1 MGRLLTDEQQLIMQ
15 TVRQFAVEEIRPR
28 AMEVDLGNTFP
39 FDLNKRCGELGF
51 IGADVPE
58 EFGGAGLDI
67 NSSLLILEEISKEC
81 PALGC
86 SMMVSMTLPLFLC
99 CSANP
104 EHKQYIKPLISG
116 EKVGAIA
123 QTDPAGV
130 LNMAEWPIL
139 AVREGDEFV
148 LNGTKLFVTNSHAA
162 DYYMV
167 SGLCEGKPCDFFV
180 KKDSPGF
187 GSGHIERK
195 MGMNGASNGTITLH
209 NVRIPVSD
217 QLIVSSYL
225 PNLAAGYLHMSAV
238 ALGTMEGAY
247 EKTREYL
254 NIRTNKMRPIIEMQ
268 VAAHKLARIKTK
280 IEVCRSF
287 INDVSTLI
295 EANRPDN
302 TLIRMVKAFVTEPA
316 VDCTRE
322 CVQLYG
328 GLGYCEDTGIAH
340 YMRDAMGTTV
350 GDLTSDIQYDLIA
363 KKLAKQDKK

>member
-1 MGRLLTDEQQLIMQ
+1 M
-15 TVRQFAVEEIRPR
+15 
-28 AMEVDLGNTFP
+28 
-39 FDLNKRCGELGF
+39 
-51 IGADVPE
+51 
-58 EFGGAGLDI
+58 
-67 NSSLLILEEISKEC
+67 
-81 PALGC
+81 
-86 SMMVSMTLPLFLC
+86 
-99 CSANP
+99 
-104 EHKQYIKPLISG
+104 
-116 EKVGAIA
+116 
-123 QTDPAGV
+123 
-130 LNMAEWPIL
+130 
-139 AVREGDEFV
+139 
-148 LNGTKLFVTNSHAA
+148 
-162 DYYMV
+162 
-167 SGLCEGKPCDFFV
+167 
-180 KKDSPGF
+180 
-187 GSGHIERK
+187 
-195 MGMNGASNGTITLH
+195 
-209 NVRIPVSD
+209 SD

-254 NIRTNKMRPIIEMQ
+254 NVRTNKMRPIIEMQ

-302 TLIRMVKAFVTEPA
+302 TLIRMVKAFVTETA

-363 KKLAKQDKK
+363 KKLAKQDKR